1 MDVIYESVAELGYRM
16 SRASLY
22 DLQKKKQCI
31 KPLVGGFFSIFFFL
45 SSSSVFDRGFFF
57 FFHIDIVARRRASVS
72 VIHKNEQAANVCAC
86 FYINIFITTTSSD
99 GDAGFTARGAAD
111 GEVPLYLP
119 RAYLQRPRGES
130 VD

>member
-22 DLQKKKQCI
+22 DLQKKKTMY
-31 KPLVGGFFSIFFFL
+31 KTPRRGIFFNFFL
-45 SSSSVFDRGFFF
+45 PLFVFGVRPRIFF

-119 RAYLQRPRGES
+119 RAYLQRPHGES